1 LFCRSGLTSSRP
13 IPNTLARSTLAASA
27 LAGALL
33 LAGCSG
39 STSGGGASS
48 PELGSGVVLRVPK
61 DHATI
66 QAAVDAAAPGDLVL
80 IEPGT
85 YRESVSIVTERI
97 VVRGLDRNTVILDG
111 GHELADGILISAD
124 GVAIENLT
132 VMRYRQNGVLI
143 SGVMASTSRSP
154 TARSGRSDGSR
165 YGSVGEVVYGMGDAV
180 VDGYRVSY
188 VTVANNGLYGL
199 YAFAA
204 RNGVFE
210 HSYASGHPD
219 SGFYVGQCRPCNAL
233 LRDLIAERNAIGY
246 YGTNASGDVWVVE
259 SVFRNNRLGIAP
271 NSQDAER
278 LAPQADTWVVG
289 NLVVDNDDPATPE
302 ISMGFFGA
310 GIAVGGGTSNS
321 VLRNRVEGHDGAG
334 IIVLPMGTF
343 EPTGN
348 TIRGNVLRGNR
359 FDLVLRLR
367 DARPGSNCFAQ
378 NSFATSDPVGIESL
392 LPCEGTRQSWTD
404 GGYMP
409 LKGPPGIGVRDIP
422 LPSAQPSM
430 PDAATAPART
440 AMGTPVFPDPDSI
453 AVPERP

>member
-1 LFCRSGLTSSRP
+1 MVW
-13 IPNTLARSTLAASA
+13 
-27 LAGALL
+27 GALL

-39 STSGGGASS
+39 GAAGGEPSS
-48 PELGSGVVLRVPK
+48 PELGSGVVLQVPK

-66 QAAVDAAAPGDLVL
+66 QAAVNAAAPGDLVL
-80 IEPGT
+80 IAPGT
-85 YRESVSIVTERI
+85 YRESVWIDTERI

-132 VMRYRQNGVLI
+132 VMRYRQNGVLF
-143 SGVMASTSRSP
+143 SGAIASTSRSP
-154 TARSGRSDGSR
+154 ATRSGRGDGGR
-165 YGSVGEVVYGMGDAV
+165 YGSAGEVVYGMGDAV

-233 LRDLIAERNAIGY
+233 LHDLIAEHNAIGY

-259 SVFRNNRLGIAP
+259 SMFRNNRLGIAP

-289 NLVVDNDDPATPE
+289 NLVIDNDDASTPE

-310 GIAVGGGTSNS
+310 GIAIGGGTSNT

-343 EPTGN
+343 EPSGN
-348 TIRGNVLRGNR
+348 TIRGNVLTGNR

-392 LPCEGTRQSWTD
+392 LPCEGTRQAWAD
-404 GGYMP
+404 GGYTP
-409 LKGPPGIGVRDIP
+409 LVGPPGVDVRDIP
-422 LPSAQPSM
+422 LPPAQPSM
-430 PDAATAPART
+430 PDAATARGRPAL
-440 AMGTPVFPDPDSI
+440 GTPVFPDPDSI
-453 AVPERP
+453 AVPVRR

>member
-1 LFCRSGLTSSRP
+1 V
-13 IPNTLARSTLAASA
+13 
-27 LAGALL
+27 
-33 LAGCSG
+33 
-39 STSGGGASS
+39 
-48 PELGSGVVLRVPK
+48 PE

-66 QAAVDAAAPGDLVL
+66 QAAIDAAAPGDLVL
-80 IEPGT
+80 IAPGT
-85 YRESVSIVTERI
+85 YHESVWIDTERI
-97 VVRGLDRNTVILDG
+97 VVRGLDRNAVILDG

-132 VMRYRQNGVLI
+132 VMRYRQNGVLF
-143 SGVMASTSRSP
+143 SGAIASTSRSP
-154 TARSGRSDGSR
+154 AARSGSGDGGR

-204 RNGVFE
+204 RNGIFE

-278 LAPQADTWVVG
+278 LAPQEDTWVVG

-302 ISMGFFGA
+302 IAMGFFGA

-343 EPTGN
+343 EPSGN
-348 TIRGNVLRGNR
+348 SIRGNVLSENR

-367 DARPGSNCFAQ
+367 DTRPGSNCFAQ

-392 LPCEGTRQSWTD
+392 LPCEGTRQAWTD
-404 GGYMP
+404 GGYTP
-409 LKGPPGIGVRDIP
+409 LTAPPGVDVRDIP
-422 LPSAQPSM
+422 LPPAQPSM
-430 PDAATAPART
+430 PDAATERGRPAV
-440 AMGTPVFPDPDSI
+440 GTPVFPDPDSI
-453 AVPERP
+453 AVPVRR